1 MLYNLGAQTLWGLPG
16 TLFFGGGPFWATLF
30 GGALWPRMLGGPLG
44 PSALL
49 LCSCRAEVA
58 AVGAAPRA
66 ARAVGWERVQTTAW
80 GGGGEGDAKIA
91 TLQWAQGC
99 GGIAFRYMCKQGAGE
114 RWVCGGGPGPK
125 CHGGM
130 GLKPLGVGWRRGGD
144 LHRIGSHCLAAADQR
159 VSSTRPSCS

>member
-1 MLYNLGAQTLWGLPG
+1 M
-16 TLFFGGGPFWATLF
+16 
-30 GGALWPRMLGGPLG
+30 
-44 PSALL
+44 
-49 LCSCRAEVA
+49 
-58 AVGAAPRA
+58 GAAPRA

-144 LHRIGSHCLAAADQR
+144 LHRIGSHCLAVADQR